1 MESFEQFADKFK
13 ALFAETIITVTE
25 IPLRAVN
32 VEEKIYTPPFLM
44 SQLKF
49 EGHILTIPNNS
60 DKSYFL
66 ITEEN
71 YHNWHFLK
79 STNIRTRDNH
89 LIYNYDIISFVKYKK
104 TIFGNDSWK
113 IENAPPP
120 YIVTFHNSRTV
131 PEISI
136 IKPFP
141 DSYPIAGRFTKE
153 RISEIIERYG
163 FSMYLLGNFAIPSK
177 MNADLFTVPNAQL
190 TGEAANYK

>member
-1 MESFEQFADKFK
+1 MDSWEEFTNKLK
-13 ALFAETIITVTE
+13 VLFAETMITVTE
-25 IPLRAVN
+25 TPVRAVN

-60 DKSYFL
+60 DKSHFL
-66 ITEEN
+66 ITEKN

-89 LIYNYDIISFVKYKK
+89 LIYDYDIISLVKYKK

-120 YIVTFHNSRTV
+120 FIVTFNNSSTV
-131 PEISI
+131 SFISI
-136 IKPFP
+136 LNPFP
-141 DSYPIAGRFTKE
+141 DSQNITGDFTKE
-153 RISEIIERYG
+153 RISRIIESYG
-163 FSMYLLGNFAIPSK
+163 FSIYLLGNFAIPSK
-177 MNADLFTVPNAQL
+177 MKADLFSIPNAQL
-190 TGEAANYK
+190 VVEAANYK

>member
-1 MESFEQFADKFK
+1 MDSLEEFTDKLR
-13 ALFAETIITVTE
+13 ALFAETMITVTE
-25 IPLRAVN
+25 TPIRAVN

-60 DKSYFL
+60 DKSHFL
-66 ITEEN
+66 ITEKN

-79 STNIRTRDNH
+79 STNIRTTDNH
-89 LIYNYDIISFVKYKK
+89 LIYDYDIISFVKYKK

-120 YIVTFHNSRTV
+120 FIVTFDNSKTV
-131 PEISI
+131 PSISI
-136 IKPFP
+136 VKPFP
-141 DSYPIAGRFTKE
+141 DSYHIGGAFTKE

-163 FSMYLLGNFAIPSK
+163 FSIHFLGNFAIPSK
-177 MNADLFTVPNAQL
+177 MNADLFNVPNVQL
-190 TGEAANYK
+190 TVEAANYK